1 MTLAGVRRVVVTGL
15 GVISPAG
22 SDLKTYWGNLLEGRS
37 AVRNIDRF
45 MSPDY
50 ACHFGAEVLDFDPE
64 RWFEKREAK
73 RMDRYAQ
80 FGVAASAL
88 ALDDAGLKAG
98 DIEPPRGGVAIGSG
112 VGGLHELDEQH
123 RRLIEK
129 GPSQV
134 SPFLIPKMM
143 ANAAAGLASIRFGWM
158 GPCVT
163 TATACASAAPA
174 IGAALRVLQ
183 RGEADVMVAGGSEA
197 PLAPIG
203 MAGFGNMKA
212 LSTRNEAPN
221 RASRPFDKGRDGF
234 VMGEGAGILML
245 EEEARAVRRGA
256 RIYAELSG
264 CGMTGDG
271 HHITAPRPDGSGAAE
286 AMRLALSDAAMSAD
300 EIDYINAHGTSTP
313 VGDKAEATAIHA
325 VFGARG
331 RSVWV
336 SSTKSILGH
345 LLGASGGVEMVATVL
360 SLHEGKVHP
369 TINHEASDPECDID
383 CVPNV
388 AREKRLRA
396 ALCNSFGF
404 GGHNVSLCA
413 RAYRA

>member
-1 MTLAGVRRVVVTGL
+1 M

-22 SDLKTYWGNLLEGRS
+22 NDLRTYWDNLLEGRS
-37 AVRNIDRF
+37 AVRAIERF
-45 MSPDY
+45 AALDY
-50 ACHFGAEVLDFDPE
+50 ACHFGAEVRDFDPG
-64 RWFEKREAK
+64 RWMDRREA
-73 RMDRYAQ
+73 RRLDRYAQ
-80 FGVAASAL
+80 FGIAASDL
-88 ALDDAGLKAG
+88 ALTDAGLKAE
-98 DIEPPRGGVAIGSG
+98 DVDPRRGGVAIGSG
-112 VGGLHELDEQH
+112 VGGLLELDEQH

-143 ANAAAGLASIRFGWM
+143 ANAAAGLTSIRLGWT

-163 TATACASAAPA
+163 TATACASAGHS
-174 IGAALRVLQ
+174 IGFALRAIQ
-183 RGEADVMVAGGSEA
+183 RGDADAMIAGGSEA

-212 LSTRNEAPN
+212 LSTRNASPE

-245 EEEARAVRRGA
+245 EEEGRAVRRGA

-264 CGMTGDG
+264 FGMTGDG

-286 AMRLALSDAAMSAD
+286 AMRCALADASCPAD
-300 EIDYINAHGTSTP
+300 GIDYINAHGTSTP
-313 VGDKAEATAIHA
+313 VGDKAEAMAIHS
-325 VFGARG
+325 VFGARA

-369 TINHEASDPECDID
+369 TINHEEPDPECDID
-383 CVPNV
+383 CVPNA
-388 AREKRLRA
+388 AREKPLRA

-404 GGHNVSLCA
+404 GGHNVALCA